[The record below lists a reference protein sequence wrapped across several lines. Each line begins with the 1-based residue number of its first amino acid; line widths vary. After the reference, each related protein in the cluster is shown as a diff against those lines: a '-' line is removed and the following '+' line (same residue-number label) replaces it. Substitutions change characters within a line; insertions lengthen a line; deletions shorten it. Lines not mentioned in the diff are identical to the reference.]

1 MSICILSYIHASMLA
16 YIHACIHACI
26 LACIYIYIYINVY
39 INTCAPPARVRLCKG
54 PRRRV
59 RIREHALAHR

>member
-1 MSICILSYIHASMLA
+1 MYTCICTCIY
-16 YIHACIHACI
+16 ACTYTCMYT
-26 LACIYIYIYINVY
+26 CMYSCMYIYIYIYINVY

-54 PRRRV
+54 PCRRV